1 MRQDVG
7 YILLVLLVLA
17 VIAGGVIYARY
28 RQREHARIWGRNK
41 RRRR

>member
-7 YILLVLLVLA
+7 YILLVLLLLA
-17 VIAGGVIYARY
+17 AIAGAVLFLRH
-28 RQREHARIWGRNK
+28 REREHARIWGRN